1 MAEPIKIEI
10 ALEGAQEAA
19 AEVQAVTAAV
29 EELGQ
34 AELSQAAAPP
44 VAAVRQA
51 DGLIK
56 DPAADAAG
64 VAGVTAAIEAL
75 HQSEDQLAK
84 AHPQVPGTKG
94 AAQATAGIQQVTAAV
109 AALEKAERMA
119 AVALPVLPGI
129 VGAAEAEAGLRSVTA
144 ALADLERAKVAA
156 SKAPLPTAAAV
167 VPKAGA
173 KLDGLGISDE
183 AIRKSEKALEN
194 LYKTGE
200 KAGAGIKD
208 LVGGM
213 FGLLGLQ
220 SPLAGQLGQTVN
232 ALGSVQAGAAAATA
246 GIGGMATGIL
256 AGVTALAALATALVV
271 VGQKLTMSAAEFAD
285 QEGKQAEKLGISVDS
300 YSKLAYA
307 AKTSNVSTQ
316 QLTNGLN
323 HLTTSAAKN
332 TEAFRLLK
340 IETEDGSGATKDA
353 GTLFSEVADKIAGY
367 ENGLE
372 KSRLVQ
378 QLFGVSLGKEL
389 LPLLNQGGEGIRKLG
404 KDLEEMGGVTTP
416 EAAAAAAKFNDSL
429 TELSNTAQ
437 IVGRQLGGRLIPIV
451 TDLLNHLLVLEK
463 AATRLG
469 PVMDLV
475 VYPVKMLAGA
485 LADLAAQAIFAGNA
499 IALPLRAI
507 RDLAGGDVDAA
518 AAAMAKLGEATA
530 RYMNQRYGAVVDGTR
545 KQLGIAAVQP
555 EEEAKKKERAPA
567 EPTEEEKRAQ
577 QEAERLVKT
586 EKRRQED
593 LYQIRERGQADLDA
607 LIAKGTRAEIDD
619 EFKRRAVSA
628 EKYYAERRTLVERDL
643 EIQLRNIETK
653 AHGEEDASKRAAEL
667 QAGRELAYEH
677 QRMALTEL
685 SREQAAATKAE
696 EKRQADLIRV
706 REKGETELAHLTQ
719 TEDRTSLDSRF
730 KSREIS
736 AESYFS
742 SRRELIVRETAIEL
756 ENLRIRTSAEED
768 QARRQEEFAAGE
780 AVILGKREAALKKL
794 AIEKTDDQ
802 RKVAA
807 AERAYEIHRQEIPL
821 HELEAQLSAVQADQ
835 TLTTAQRRE
844 RIGNLLRQEL
854 ALLPALEEA
863 ARAEANSS
871 DLDTRIRGENKL
883 LQIQTMRLRITGDLE
898 NARPDSFLTRFNKGL
913 GELSDRWENVSAN
926 MADALT
932 GSLASAF
939 DNIGDKVL
947 DVASGVKSIG
957 ELGMAAF
964 RQLVSSMI
972 SAVVQWVA
980 QMTIVRALKK
990 AFTAEQVVDAG
1001 VRATAEAPAA
1011 AMASVGSWGA
1021 AAVVGGLAL
1030 AAIIAMAV
1038 GAFET
1043 GGRVRG
1049 GEQLI
1054 RVNER
1059 GEEMVINAQA
1069 TQRWA
1074 PLLER
1079 INQGATMASE
1089 LRPHLPR
1096 PDHGALAGHQAAVA
1110 EIGGRAVGAATP
1122 AIQVPEPTV
1131 QIHYA
1136 NTQRD
1141 VERIMASKPG
1151 RKIVVKHLS
1160 NARGSQGL
1168 EPI

>member
-34 AELSQAAAPP
+34 AELSQSTAPP
-44 VAAVRQA
+44 VAAVREP
-51 DGLIK
+51 DGLFK
-56 DPAADAAG
+56 DAAADAAG

-75 HQSEDQLAK
+75 HAAEDLAAK

-109 AALEKAERMA
+109 TALEKAERMA

-156 SKAPLPTAAAV
+156 SKAPNPTAAAAAAV
-167 VPKAGA
+167 VPKVGG

-183 AIRKSEKALEN
+183 AIRKSEKALED

-285 QEGKQAEKLGISVDS
+285 QEGKQAEKLGISVES
-300 YSKLAYA
+300 YSKLSYA

-332 TEAFRLLK
+332 TEAFRLLQ

-353 GTLFSEVADKIAGY
+353 GTLFVEVADKIAGY

-378 QLFGVSLGKEL
+378 QLFGTSLGKEL
-389 LPLLNQGGEGIRKLG
+389 IPLLNQGGEGIRKLG
-404 KDLEEMGGVTTP
+404 QDLDEMGGVTTQ

-429 TELSNTAQ
+429 AELSNTAQ
-437 IVGRQLGGRLIPIV
+437 ILGRQLGGRLVPIV
-451 TDLLNHLLVLEK
+451 TDLLQHLLVLEK
-463 AATRLG
+463 ATTGLG

-475 VYPVKMLAGA
+475 VYPVKVLAGA
-485 LADLAAQAIFAGNA
+485 LGDLAAQAIFAGNA

-507 RDLAGGDVDAA
+507 RDLASGDVDAA
-518 AAAMAKLGEATA
+518 AAAMAKLGEATW
-530 RYMNQRYGAVVDGTR
+530 RYMNQRVGPMVRQMG
-545 KQLGIAAVQP
+545 QLP
-555 EEEAKKKERAPA
+555 EEVVEAAKKPAAPGT
-567 EPTEEEKRAQ
+567 ETEEEKRALKD
-577 QEAERLVKT
+577 AEQLLKIER
-586 EKRRQED
+586 RRQED
-593 LYQIRERGQADLDA
+593 LYQIRERGQADLEA

-628 EKYYAERRTLVERDL
+628 EKYYEERRTLVERDL

-677 QRMALTEL
+677 QRLALAEL

-794 AIEKTDDQ
+794 ALEKTDDQ
-802 RKVAA
+802 RKVAL
-807 AERAYEIHRQEIPL
+807 AERAYEIHRQEMPL
-821 HELEAQLSAVQADQ
+821 HEIEARLSAAQADQ

-883 LQIQTMRLRITGDLE
+883 LQIQTMRMRITGDLE

-957 ELGMAAF
+957 ELGMVAF

-1079 INQGATMASE
+1079 INQGATMAAE
-1089 LRPHLPR
+1089 LRPHLPQ
-1096 PDHGALAGHQAAVA
+1096 PDHSASAGHQAAQA
-1110 EIGGRAVGAATP
+1110 EISGRAVGSATP

-1136 NTQRD
+1136 NTQRE
-1141 VERIMASKPG
+1141 VERIIASRPG